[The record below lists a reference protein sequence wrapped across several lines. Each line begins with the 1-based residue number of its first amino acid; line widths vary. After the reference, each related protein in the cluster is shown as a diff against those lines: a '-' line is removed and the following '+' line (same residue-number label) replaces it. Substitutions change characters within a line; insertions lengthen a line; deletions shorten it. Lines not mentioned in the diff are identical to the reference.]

1 MEELKVGKIIIS
13 KQCEDSDN
21 YKRFRQIV
29 KDKKIKVQMVNKGD
43 ILNLEEDLFF
53 YVLWPNN
60 DKLISENVLNNN
72 SMVFKMNYKNFSM
85 IFTGDVEE
93 VAERQILEAYKENLN
108 LFNSNILKVAHHGSK
123 TSSIKEFL
131 EVVRPKIAL
140 IGVGENNKFGHPNS
154 EVLERLEELDIKLY
168 RTDEMGEISII
179 VDKKGKMKMKK
190 YIEQ

>member
-85 IFTGDVEE
+85 IFTGDIEE
-93 VAERQILEAYKENLN
+93 VAERQILEEYKENLK

-154 EVLERLEELDIKLY
+154 EVLERLEKLDIKLY

-179 VDKKGKMKMKK
+179 VDKKGRMKMKK
-190 YIEQ
+190 YIE